1 MDSITLAQMRFSM
14 RCLTCN
20 AQRWS
25 LSLILAMGVGLFGV
39 LLPLSGLAFGTDAL
53 RVQGKV
59 VAVNLGVR
67 PQVIVVRTVSS
78 KKKTMLVGA
87 TVNLEVEIIKGH
99 RRVGL
104 KTIKVGEI
112 VDLVYAKTLEGL
124 VAQSIRVR

>member
-1 MDSITLAQMRFSM
+1 MR
-14 RCLTCN
+14 RLTFI

-25 LSLILAMGVGLFGV
+25 LPLVVAMGVGLFGT
-39 LLPLSGLAFGTDAL
+39 LMSSSGLAFENDAL

-59 VAVNLGVR
+59 VAVNLGVS
-67 PQVIVVRTVSS
+67 PQVIVVRTVSE
-78 KKKTMLVGA
+78 KNKEVIVGA
-87 TVNLEVEIIKGH
+87 TVNQEVEITKGR